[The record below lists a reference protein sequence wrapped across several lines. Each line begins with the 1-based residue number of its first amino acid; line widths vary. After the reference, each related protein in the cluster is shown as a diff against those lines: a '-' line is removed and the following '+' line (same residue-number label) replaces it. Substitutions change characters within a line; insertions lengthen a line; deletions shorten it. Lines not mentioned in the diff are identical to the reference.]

1 MPNIHM
7 PSVHMPRAPSPEKR
21 SIPNHITSK
30 ENVKEVTNSVSNSN
44 AELKSSTAGTD
55 QMIRSKTPLKSL
67 EESLNK
73 IDLIDPAALTEQMK
87 NVILGVN
94 LKWLSMPT
102 VSRKTVFEFQN
113 DFNQNILRQLREII
127 ITMSSIAFEGKQI
140 FEQIFNMFDDLN
152 SEHKCIGMLKRYDL
166 LMEPREFLISNELRA
181 GVSQNKQEISNDPV
195 TGLLMPIKFHMK
207 KYLEADNVLETILK
221 YLEPSSDGYIR
232 SLVDGTIWQERVNN
246 LKSNLGAKIVLP
258 LKLFFDDF
266 TTGDTASPHATRTS
280 IFGIYYYIPSLP
292 GYLLAKLANM
302 HVAGFI
308 LIEDKKRYANDDL
321 FFSLIDM
328 LIELET
334 DGIEIN
340 YRNST
345 MKINFMLAFITGDNL
360 GLSGVLDLV
369 ESVRANF
376 YCRMCKR
383 NRQQRETDCIEH

>member
-1 MPNIHM
+1 
-7 PSVHMPRAPSPEKR
+7 
-21 SIPNHITSK
+21 
-30 ENVKEVTNSVSNSN
+30 
-44 AELKSSTAGTD
+44 
-55 QMIRSKTPLKSL
+55 
-67 EESLNK
+67 
-73 IDLIDPAALTEQMK
+73 
-87 NVILGVN
+87 
-94 LKWLSMPT
+94 
-102 VSRKTVFEFQN
+102 
-113 DFNQNILRQLREII
+113 
-127 ITMSSIAFEGKQI
+127 MSSIGYIASEGKQI

-152 SEHKCIGMLKRYDL
+152 SEHKCFGMLKRYDL

-232 SLVDGTIWQERVNN
+232 SFVDGTIWQERVNN
-246 LKSNLGAKIVLP
+246 LKSNVGAKIVLP
-258 LKLFFDDF
+258 LNLFFDDF
-266 TTGDTASPHATRTS
+266 KTGDTASPHATRTS
-280 IFGIYYYIPSLP
+280 ICGIYYYIPSLP

-308 LIEDKKRYANDDL
+308 LTEDRKRYANDDL

-360 GLSGVLDLV
+360 GLSEVLDLV

-383 NRQQRETDCIEH
+383 NRQERETDCIEYENSFRTIESCAEDIKVNDTSVTGIKRESIFNRIPSYHIINNVYFDLMHDVWEGICVYALGHCLNYFIKIKKYLLSRNLTLEKTRSFLET